1 MGEDTGDIVEHGC
14 VHPPAFLGEICVVRE
29 ILTDLVLL
37 LAQSLDLGR
46 DVHDSLHDRVLITLS
61 RRARWTHLRNIRI
74 LHTWG

>member
-1 MGEDTGDIVEHGC
+1 
-14 VHPPAFLGEICVVRE
+14 VRE